1 MGTLLELLG
10 SIGTLFLSFTKD
22 VTEEEIEKNI
32 KSLKEYQWFQ
42 SYLND
47 VTFEN
52 LIKEHKD
59 VRYVIGKLNIEKMK
73 NRAGYHKN
81 IKRKFIKCYLKIQN
95 NLTYEFISGVDLI
108 LNRGLFLCNSQ
119 YFYIALFPLN
129 YCRGGFSFYF
139 LLSIL
144 MFQYKTSNIVKNGD

>member
-59 VRYVIGKLNIEKMK
+59 VRYVIGKLNTEKMK
-73 NRAGYHKN
+73 NRAGYYKKYQQKIHK
-81 IKRKFIKCYLKIQN
+81 
-95 NLTYEFISGVDLI
+95 V
-108 LNRGLFLCNSQ
+108 
-119 YFYIALFPLN
+119 
-129 YCRGGFSFYF
+129 
-139 LLSIL
+139 LLE
-144 MFQYKTSNIVKNGD
+144 TSK